1 MAHGNLEI
9 KILPVLFIFI
19 FHLNVES
26 FAENCFSSHFIILVL
41 YYIIKIF
48 IILFFKMLLEAY
60 LLINR
65 VIIQD
70 NMNINILTCR
80 CSEVVS
86 LIGYSV
92 EAYRTILLAYLS
104 R

>member
-1 MAHGNLEI
+1 
-9 KILPVLFIFI
+9 
-19 FHLNVES
+19 
-26 FAENCFSSHFIILVL
+26 
-41 YYIIKIF
+41 
-48 IILFFKMLLEAY
+48 MLLEAY

-65 VIIQD
+65 VILIIQD

-92 EAYRTILLAYLS
+92 EANRTILLAYLS